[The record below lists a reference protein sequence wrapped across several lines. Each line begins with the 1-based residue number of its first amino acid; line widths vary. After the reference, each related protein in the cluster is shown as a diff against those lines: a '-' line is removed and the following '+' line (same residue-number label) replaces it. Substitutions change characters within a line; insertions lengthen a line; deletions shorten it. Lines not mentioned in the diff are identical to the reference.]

1 MLFEKY
7 VTEVTMEMKPKEMKY
22 KSINK
27 VNHSGRSSLINHA
40 GQIMIFIITL
50 SLISMISSI
59 LVTESLSG
67 DAKLINRAGELRMQV
82 MKISRTDLIKQQ
94 ESKVLINEQIAL
106 FERKLQDLF
115 ANGSANMLDDKNINA
130 KFQHILTF
138 SQQMKYPSSPLTV
151 QTFDQF
157 VVTIDQLVTL
167 VQQKSETKLS
177 RLKLILG
184 VSLLTSIIVAATV
197 LFKINHVII
206 QPLRQLIDVALK
218 VGKGDFEAKVEYSAN
233 NELGVLATSINKMS
247 QQLKSIYQDFEE
259 NVAHKTRELT
269 RSNRTLEILYR
280 AARDLSIYDFQEM
293 NNPILAQFEEVIGFG
308 KISIELNEQN
318 IDRLIIKISSVTP
331 PRDNFCFDNYQFSL
345 TKQNKNFG
353 YLVWQFP
360 KHKTTQTWQIQ
371 RLQVMA
377 DIIATAIQLEQK
389 KHTEDILLIAEERAV
404 IARELHDSL
413 AQSLSYLKVQM
424 SVLTRKIQKEVPRE
438 EVTETIEDTKL
449 ELTNAYLHLRELLT
463 TFRLKPDDPSI
474 ENSLQGTI
482 AEFSEKCHHTID
494 LSFNIPQNYLSAN
507 QEMHVLQIIREA
519 LSNVQRHAKATR
531 SGIIVNLENNKVS
544 IVIWDNGKGFDYY
557 LLKQGHFGLSIMKER
572 AKSLHATFDI
582 QAREPNGTSINIQFQ
597 R

>member
-1 MLFEKY
+1 M
-7 VTEVTMEMKPKEMKY
+7 TEVTMEMKLKVMKS
-22 KSINK
+22 KSINN
-27 VNHSGRSSLINHA
+27 VNHSGHSSLINRA

-67 DAKLINRAGELRMQV
+67 DAKLINHAGELRMQI
-82 MKISRTDLIKQQ
+82 MKISRADLIKQQ
-94 ESKVLINEQIAL
+94 ESEVLMNEQITL

-115 ANGSANMLDDKNINA
+115 ANGLANMLDDKNIND
-130 KFQHILTF
+130 KYEQILTF
-138 SQQMKYPSSPLTV
+138 SQQMKSPSSPLTV

-167 VQQKSETKLS
+167 IQQKSETKLS
-177 RLKLILG
+177 WLKLILG
-184 VSLLTSIIVAATV
+184 ISLLALIIVAATV
-197 LFKINHVII
+197 LFKINRVII
-206 QPLRQLIDVALK
+206 KPLRQLIDVALK
-218 VGKGDFEAKVEYSAN
+218 VGKGNFETKAEYSAN
-233 NELGVLATSINKMS
+233 NELGLLATSINEMS
-247 QQLKSIYQDFEE
+247 QQLKSTYQDFEE

-293 NNPILAQFEEVIGFG
+293 NNPILTQFEEVIGFG

-318 IDRLIIKISSVTP
+318 INRLIIKISSVTP
-331 PRDNFCFDNYQFSL
+331 LRDNFCFNNHQFSL

-360 KHKTTQTWQIQ
+360 KHKTTQTWQMQIL
-371 RLQVMA
+371 RVMA

-474 ENSLQGTI
+474 ENSLQSTI
-482 AEFSEKCHHTID
+482 AEFSEKCNHPID
-494 LSFNIPQNYLSAN
+494 LSFKIPQNYLSAN
-507 QEMHVLQIIREA
+507 QEIHVLQIIREA
-519 LSNVQRHAKATR
+519 LSNVQRHAEATH
-531 SGIIVNLENNKVS
+531 SGIIVKLENNNIS
-544 IVIWDNGKGFDYY
+544 IVIWDNGKGFDHY

-572 AKSLHATFDI
+572 AKSLNAAFDI
-582 QAREPNGTSINIQFQ
+582 QTRKPNGTSINIEFQ

>member
-1 MLFEKY
+1 M
-7 VTEVTMEMKPKEMKY
+7 TEVTIEMKPKVKKS
-22 KSINK
+22 KSINN
-27 VNHSGRSSLINHA
+27 VNHSGHSSLINRA

-67 DAKLINRAGELRMQV
+67 DAKLINHAGELRMQI
-82 MKISRTDLIKQQ
+82 MKISRADLIKQQ
-94 ESKVLINEQIAL
+94 ESEVLINDQITL

-115 ANGSANMLDDKNINA
+115 ANGLANMLDDKNIND
-130 KFQHILTF
+130 KYEQILTF

-167 VQQKSETKLS
+167 IQQKSETKLS
-177 RLKLILG
+177 WLKLILG
-184 VSLLTSIIVAATV
+184 ISLLALIIVAATV

-206 QPLRQLIDVALK
+206 KPLRQLIDVALK
-218 VGKGDFEAKVEYSAN
+218 VGKGNFETKAEYSAN
-233 NELGVLATSINKMS
+233 NELGLLATSINEMS
-247 QQLKSIYQDFEE
+247 QQLKSTYQDFEE

-293 NNPILAQFEEVIGFG
+293 NNPILTQFEEVIGFG

-318 IDRLIIKISSVTP
+318 INRLIIKISSVTP
-331 PRDNFCFDNYQFSL
+331 LRDNFCFNNHQFSL

-360 KHKTTQTWQIQ
+360 KHKTTQTWQMQIL
-371 RLQVMA
+371 RVMA

-474 ENSLQGTI
+474 ENSLQSTI
-482 AEFSEKCHHTID
+482 AEFSKKCNHPID
-494 LSFNIPQNYLSAN
+494 LSFKIPQNYLSAN
-507 QEMHVLQIIREA
+507 QEIHVLQIIREA
-519 LSNVQRHAKATR
+519 LSNVQRHAEATH
-531 SGIIVNLENNKVS
+531 SGIIVKLENNNIS
-544 IVIWDNGKGFDYY
+544 IVIWDNGKGFDHY

-572 AKSLHATFDI
+572 AKSLNAAFDI
-582 QAREPNGTSINIQFQ
+582 QTRKPNGTSINIEFQ